1 SMNDSS
7 RPELSMGCGH
17 MGEKGRYALSKTERL
32 SKRSDI
38 GRLFTDG
45 EAFLVYPIK
54 CTFRFREAGDGNRIM
69 VIVPKRNHRRAV
81 ARNLLKRRMREA
93 YRLNKHGLDPLP
105 ILSSAGETGTTSA
118 GLDLAFSY
126 VAKGTPVDYRTVE
139 QAIISILKKLCAIR
153 DQKTTGDG
161 LATDNAAPLNGGR

>member
-1 SMNDSS
+1 
-7 RPELSMGCGH
+7 MGCGH

-93 YRLNKHGLDPLP
+93 YRLNKHRLDV
-105 ILSSAGETGTTSA
+105 SAR
-118 GLDLAFSY
+118 LDIAFSY
-126 VAKGTPVDYRTVE
+126 IAKGEPADFRTVE